1 MNETL
6 DRDHPVIGGRFLEE
20 MHFFNSG
27 VIACSADCAPM
38 YEPKMLSTFETPV
51 DTSSRAEKLNETSCV
66 KPYSDLS
73 QTVPSETADVFTELK
88 VGD

>member
-20 MHFFNSG
+20 TLFFNSG
-27 VIACSADCAPM
+27 VIACSAD
-38 YEPKMLSTFETPV
+38 YSHIHEPTMRSTFETTV
-51 DTSSRAEKLNETSCV
+51 DTRSRAKKLNETSCE

-73 QTVPSETADVFTELK
+73 QTLSSEIADVFTELK
-88 VGD
+88 VGG